1 MAGWLAML
9 RYRKVTPK
17 LKIWLKGKGAT
28 STQIFLQCR
37 NTTKR
42 YLGDDDVVAVDGPD
56 WKLFS
61 ANLAS
66 HGGLVIVL
74 VRCRCAS
81 VVP

>member
-1 MAGWLAML
+1 MWF
-9 RYRKVTPK
+9 
-17 LKIWLKGKGAT
+17 KGDRQHP
-28 STQIFLQCR
+28 TQIFLQCR

-61 ANLAS
+61 ANLTS